1 MNRLELFYR
10 KSRVALLLCLV
21 LLSMS
26 LSGCT
31 AKTKIEY
38 LYPPQAFLM
47 QCERSE
53 FSGTTYGDAI
63 EYLVKVMG
71 ERDLCAGQIHSIREW
86 QARTKQGFK

>member
-1 MNRLELFYR
+1 
-10 KSRVALLLCLV
+10 
-21 LLSMS
+21 MS
-26 LSGCT
+26 LSGCIT
-31 AKTKIEY
+31 KTKIEY

-71 ERDLCAGQIHSIREW
+71 ERDLCAGQIDSIREW
-86 QARTKQGFK
+86 YNKYK

>member
-1 MNRLELFYR
+1 M
-10 KSRVALLLCLV
+10 
-21 LLSMS
+21 LSMS

-38 LYPPQAFLM
+38 LYPPQAFLV

-71 ERDLCAGQIHSIREW
+71 
-86 QARTKQGFK
+86 

>member
-1 MNRLELFYR
+1 M
-10 KSRVALLLCLV
+10 ALLLCLA

-26 LSGCT
+26 LSGCASKVIT
-31 AKTKIEY
+31 KTEY
-38 LYPPQAFLM
+38 LYPPQAFLV

-71 ERDLCAGQIHSIREW
+71 ERDLCASQIDSIRDWKKE
-86 QARTKQGFK
+86 RENK

>member
-1 MNRLELFYR
+1 
-10 KSRVALLLCLV
+10 
-21 LLSMS
+21 
-26 LSGCT
+26 
-31 AKTKIEY
+31 
-38 LYPPQAFLM
+38 YPPQAFLM

-71 ERDLCAGQIHSIREW
+71 ERDLCAGQIDSIREW

>member
-1 MNRLELFYR
+1 MNRLKLFYR

-26 LSGCT
+26 LSGCIT
-31 AKTKIEY
+31 KTKIEY
-38 LYPPQAFLM
+38 LYPPQAFLV

-71 ERDLCAGQIHSIREW
+71 ERDLCAGQIDSIREW

>member
-1 MNRLELFYR
+1 M
-10 KSRVALLLCLV
+10 LLCLA

-26 LSGCT
+26 LSGCASKVIT
-31 AKTKIEY
+31 KTEY
-38 LYPPQAFLM
+38 LYPPQAFLV

-63 EYLVKVMG
+63 EYLIKVMG
-71 ERDLCAGQIHSIREW
+71 ERDLCASQIDRIREW

>member
-1 MNRLELFYR
+1 
-10 KSRVALLLCLV
+10 
-21 LLSMS
+21 MS

-31 AKTKIEY
+31 ARTKIEY
-38 LYPPQAFLM
+38 LYPPQAFLV

-71 ERDLCAGQIHSIREW
+71 ERDLCAGQVERIREW
-86 QARTKQGFK
+86 KEGASK

>member
-1 MNRLELFYR
+1 MSKLRLFCR
-10 KSRVALLLCLV
+10 KSRAALLLCLV
-21 LLSMS
+21 LLLMS

-31 AKTKIEY
+31 ARTKIEY
-38 LYPPQAFLM
+38 LYPPQAFLV

-71 ERDLCAGQIHSIREW
+71 ERDLCAGQIDSIREW
-86 QARTKQGFK
+86 QTEVSK

>member
-1 MNRLELFYR
+1 
-10 KSRVALLLCLV
+10 
-21 LLSMS
+21 
-26 LSGCT
+26 
-31 AKTKIEY
+31 
-38 LYPPQAFLM
+38 M

-71 ERDLCAGQIHSIREW
+71 ERDLCASQIDSIREW

>member
-1 MNRLELFYR
+1 M
-10 KSRVALLLCLV
+10 
-21 LLSMS
+21 LSMS

-31 AKTKIEY
+31 ARTKIEY
-38 LYPPQAFLM
+38 LYPPQAFLV

-71 ERDLCAGQIHSIREW
+71 ERDLCAGQIDSIREW
-86 QARTKQGFK
+86 YNKYK